1 MTIPR
6 PGAGSLASGRVSMR
20 RRIAFVFLF
29 SFAVAAHFFGEIRE
43 RVIHVGAAGFDFAN
57 SIVAREILLEAY
69 DRIGYRA
76 EFPVYPPNRM
86 IASFKS
92 GEVDAMLIAEASFSD
107 EYPGVIRVGTV
118 IWNDELV
125 AFSKYP
131 LAVRGWDSLKPYRIG
146 YISAMLI
153 IEKKL
158 ASGYETYP
166 VGNPVQLFKM
176 LDAGRTDAV
185 VTSRSVGNF
194 MISTLGLSGI
204 SPTGETLA
212 YVPNYHFIAKNYA
225 DIARRLSVVL
235 DDMEKSGRIAE
246 ITDAT
251 LARLFPEGLR

>member
-1 MTIPR
+1 MGR
-6 PGAGSLASGRVSMR
+6 RLACIV
-20 RRIAFVFLF
+20 LF
-29 SFAVAAHFFGEIRE
+29 SSVIAALSFGEIRE

-57 SIVAREILLEAY
+57 SIVAREILTEAY
-69 DRIGYRA
+69 DKIGYRA

-92 GEVDAMLIAEASFSD
+92 GETDAMLIAESSFSD
-107 EYPGVIRVGTV
+107 LYPGVILIGTV

-125 AFSKYP
+125 VFSKSP
-131 LAVRGWDSLKPYRIG
+131 LPVRGWESLKPYRIG

-153 IEKKL
+153 IEKHL
-158 ASGYETYP
+158 GAGFITFP

-185 VTSRSVGNF
+185 VTSRAVGDF

-204 SPTGETLA
+204 SRTGETLA
-212 YVPNYHFIAKNYA
+212 YVPNYHFVSKNYA
-225 DIARRLSVVL
+225 DVARKLSVVL
-235 DDMEKSGRIAE
+235 EEMERSGRIAE

-251 LARLFPEGLR
+251 LAKLFPNGLR

>member
-1 MTIPR
+1 MKILR
-6 PGAGSLASGRVSMR
+6 PGAGSLVSGRDSMR
-20 RRIAFVFLF
+20 RISAFIVMF
-29 SFAVAAHFFGEIRE
+29 SFVVAALSFGEIRE

-57 SIVAREILLEAY
+57 SIVAREILIEAY

-107 EYPGVIRVGTV
+107 EFPGVIRVGTV

-125 AFSKYP
+125 VFSKSP
-131 LAVRGWDSLKPYRIG
+131 LPVRGWDSLKPYRIG
-146 YISAMLI
+146 YITAMLI

-158 ASGYETYP
+158 GSGYQTFP
-166 VGNPVQLFKM
+166 VGNPIQLFKM

-185 VTSRSVGNF
+185 VTSRSVGNL

-204 SPTGETLA
+204 ARTGETLA
-212 YVPNYHFIAKNYA
+212 YVPNYHFVSEKYA
-225 DIARRLSVVL
+225 DIARNLSVVL
-235 DDMEKSGRIAE
+235 EDMEKSGRIAE

-251 LARLFPEGLR
+251 LARLFPNGLR